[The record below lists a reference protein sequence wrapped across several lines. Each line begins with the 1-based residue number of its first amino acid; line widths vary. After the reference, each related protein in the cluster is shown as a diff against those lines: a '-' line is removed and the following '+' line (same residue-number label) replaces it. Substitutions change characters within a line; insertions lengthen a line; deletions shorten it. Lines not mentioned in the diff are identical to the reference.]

1 MFNAKPESS
10 NYNELINNI
19 ESGRVKIP
27 QFQRKFFWSL
37 DMTVKLL
44 DSIIKGYPIG
54 SFILWK
60 TKERLRSIRN
70 VGGISLPEPP
80 KGDMIQYVLD
90 GQQRMTSLYVAMR
103 GLKIND
109 DERND
114 DFSEIYVD
122 LEAKED
128 EPIVIGNIE
137 GKPTDTLARFTDLL
151 GGSTVK
157 VAIAHPNYSEK
168 LKHIVRL

>member
-27 QFQRKFFWSL
+27 QFQRKFVWSL

-60 TKERLRSIRN
+60 TRERLRSIRN

-80 KGDMIQYVLD
+80 DGDIIQYVLD

-109 DERND
+109 DDRND
-114 DFSEIYVD
+114 DFSEINKS
-122 LEAKED
+122 LTE
-128 EPIVIGNIE
+128 NILC
-137 GKPTDTLARFTDLL
+137 KPTDKETIKIYEEH
-151 GGSTVK
+151 K
-157 VAIAHPNYSEK
+157 VELDKLPDCEK
-168 LKHIVRL
+168 FKITSGVQE

>member
-10 NYNELINNI
+10 NYNELITNI

-27 QFQRKFFWSL
+27 QFQRKFVWSL

-44 DSIIKGYPIG
+44 DSIVKGYPIG

-60 TKERLRSIRN
+60 TKDRLRSIRN
-70 VGGISLPEPP
+70 VGGVNLPEPP

-90 GQQRMTSLYVAMR
+90 GQQRMTSLYVAMK

-109 DERND
+109 DERSD
-114 DFSEIYVD
+114 DRQNQ
-122 LEAKED
+122 
-128 EPIVIGNIE
+128 VI
-137 GKPTDTLARFTDLL
+137 
-151 GGSTVK
+151 
-157 VAIAHPNYSEK
+157 
-168 LKHIVRL
+168 

>member
-27 QFQRKFFWSL
+27 QFQRKFVWSL

-44 DSIIKGYPIG
+44 DSIVKGYPIG

-80 KGDMIQYVLD
+80 EGDMIQYVLD
-90 GQQRMTSLYVAMR
+90 GQQRMTSLYVAMK

-109 DERND
+109 DDRND

-128 EPIVIGNIE
+128 EPIVIGDIE
-137 GKPTDTLARFTDLL
+137 GKAADTLVRFTDLL
-151 GGSTVK
+151 V
-157 VAIAHPNYSEK
+157 
-168 LKHIVRL
+168 